1 MLYKDQLPTIRRADL
16 CALTECIVS
25 EIKLVEK

>member
-25 EIKLVEK
+25 EIWWKNK